1 MTRPVPSPAA
11 RLSWTAAA
19 FAALAATASAA
30 QTLAPAGFTLSPAE
44 QTTIEKAAI
53 AREAALAEARKLP
66 APAPVPVPTERK
78 PAACRMTS
86 IPEVALCREKVRL
99 DGKWIERDVRYA
111 QGAGGVGWLDFQ
123 GTYETVAGRYRLASD
138 ARGEALRL
146 CWERDALT
154 CETVLGPRIDQYG
167 GDERYVV
174 IARRDLPDETPRFFY
189 VEAAKDGPGTVHGP
203 LTVGAFTRD
212 KLRLTLPEFDGII
225 VSR

>member
-1 MTRPVPSPAA
+1 MTASVLSGPAA
-11 RLSWTAAA
+11 RPCWTAV
-19 FAALAATASAA
+19 ALAVATSAA
-30 QTLAPAGFTLSPAE
+30 AAQADFVLSPAE

-53 AREAALAEARKLP
+53 AREAALAEARRLPPPLP
-66 APAPVPVPTERK
+66 APLPTERK

-86 IPEVALCREKVRL
+86 IPEVALCHEKVRL
-99 DGKWIERDVRYA
+99 QGKWVERDVRYV

-123 GTYETVAGRYRLASD
+123 GTYEIVAGRYRLASD

-174 IARRDLPDETPRFFY
+174 ITRHDAPDETPRFYY
-189 VEAAKDGPGTVHGP
+189 VEAQPDSAGKVHGP
-203 LTVGAFTRD
+203 LTASAFARE
-212 KLRLTLPEFDGII
+212 KLKLALPEFDGII

>member
-1 MTRPVPSPAA
+1 MTGRALTTPAV
-11 RLSWTAAA
+11 RLCWTAAA
-19 FAALAATASAA
+19 LAVATGAAA
-30 QTLAPAGFTLSPAE
+30 QAYFVLSPE
-44 QTTIEKAAI
+44 QQATIEKAAI
-53 AREAALAEARKLP
+53 ARDAALAEARRLP
-66 APAPVPVPTERK
+66 PPLSAPQPTERK

-99 DGKWIERDVRYA
+99 QGKWVERSVRYV

-123 GTYETVAGRYRLASD
+123 GTYEIVAGRYRLASD

-167 GDERYVV
+167 GNERYVV
-174 IARRDLPDETPRFFY
+174 IARHDAPDETPLFYY
-189 VEAAKDGPGTVHGP
+189 VEAQPDSPGKLHGP
-203 LTVGAFTRD
+203 LTASAFARE
-212 KLRLTLPEFDGII
+212 KLKLALPDFDGII